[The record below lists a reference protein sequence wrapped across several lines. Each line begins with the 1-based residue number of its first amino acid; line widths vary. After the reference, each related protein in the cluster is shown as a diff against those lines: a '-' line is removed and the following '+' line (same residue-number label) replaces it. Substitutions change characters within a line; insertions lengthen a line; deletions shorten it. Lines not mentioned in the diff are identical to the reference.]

1 MKQIQ
6 LKLTEAQ
13 AKDALQQLVDG
24 FMFAGMLGTTHLV
37 THTLDRIRKRP
48 STYVDQYKSNSKSF
62 LLESA
67 RLDPPGKYTKS
78 EGVSI
83 ANGAL

>member
-1 MKQIQ
+1 MRSSIFWFLKQIQ

-67 RLDPPGKYTKS
+67 RLDPPGK
-78 EGVSI
+78 
-83 ANGAL
+83 